1 MYHAFLL
8 MFSFYGSLALAIE
21 EPPYT
26 VESNTDTYEIRKYE
40 KVLVAETLVQ
50 EGFEDAGNA
59 AFRILA
65 DFIFGNNKSQ
75 TKIAMTA
82 PVTQQPV
89 SEKISMTAPVTQT
102 AQKGGYLVQF
112 VMPKEFTTET
122 LPMPIDQRITIR
134 ELAARRVAVHR
145 YSGSWS
151 EDNYKEE
158 LDVFR
163 KALTK
168 DNINVVGEPTLSR
181 FNSPFSLWFLR
192 RNEIWFEIAPM
203 QE

>member
-1 MYHAFLL
+1 MHYAFIL
-8 MFSFYGSLALAIE
+8 MFSFCGSLALAIE
-21 EPPYT
+21 EPPYS
-26 VESNTDTYEIRKYE
+26 VESKTDTYEIRKYE

-82 PVTQQPV
+82 PVTQQAAT
-89 SEKISMTAPVTQT
+89 EKISMTAPVTQT
-102 AQKGGYLVQF
+102 AKQGGYLVQF
-112 VMPKEFTTET
+112 VMPNEYTTET
-122 LPMPIDQRITIR
+122 LPVPMDQRITIR
-134 ELAARRVAVHR
+134 EIAARKVAVHR
-145 YSGSWS
+145 YSGTWS

-158 LDVFR
+158 LEDFR
-163 KALTK
+163 KALAK
-168 DNINVVGEPTLSR
+168 DKINVLGEPTLSR

-192 RNEIWFEIAPM
+192 RNEIWFEIAPL